1 VCYLSTCALKLCLGH
16 RWKARIGELCLRLRR
31 NYLPSPSPT
40 HNLSCEVSTLHSPE
54 RQVQIQAPPKL
65 ACFRIIRKNWWRLTR
80 YKLVQSQRYAG
91 MRSRPS
97 VLKLVK
103 LTLDARASCR
113 DIQNGDTLCCS
124 TSTFVGDK
132 TIKLQSKDGSSWAM
146 PCWHPINFKVS
157 QRQPSISEGPDIDA
171 EAGSPEVDEEHIWAA
186 ITAFLG
192 LFVMALPQ
200 LIGWQERQ
208 RCMQL

>member
-1 VCYLSTCALKLCLGH
+1 M
-16 RWKARIGELCLRLRR
+16 
-31 NYLPSPSPT
+31 
-40 HNLSCEVSTLHSPE
+40 
-54 RQVQIQAPPKL
+54 QIQTPPTL
-65 ACFRIIRKNWWRLTR
+65 ACFRIIRKSWWRLTR
-80 YKLVQSQRYAG
+80 YHMVQSQRYAG

-97 VLKLVK
+97 VLELIK

-113 DIQNGDTLCCS
+113 GIQNGDSLRCS
-124 TSTFVGDK
+124 TSPFVGDK
-132 TIKLQSKDGSSWAM
+132 TIGLQSKDGSSWAL

-171 EAGSPEVDEEHIWAA
+171 EAGSPGVDEEQIWAA
-186 ITAFLG
+186 ITAVLG

-200 LIGWQERQ
+200 SSGWQERQ